1 MPIDPQVQAFLEQA
15 AALGLPPMHT
25 LTPAE
30 ARAQMAARQNAT
42 PGEAVVKVEDLV
54 IPGSGGDLPIR
65 VYTPS
70 GDAPFPAL
78 LFFHGGGW
86 VIGSVDGSDG
96 TCRALANRIGCVVVS
111 VEYRLAPEHTFP
123 AAPDD
128 CYDATKWVAEN
139 AAAIGVDPDRIA
151 VSGISAGGNL
161 AAVVALMARDRGG
174 PAIVHQLLVVPATDY
189 DFTRESYTS
198 NGQGYGLT
206 RDAVAWFWDQYVSS
220 EADRLHPYAAPM
232 RAADLRDL
240 PGATVITAEFD
251 PLRDE
256 GQAYAMRLGDAGVS
270 VSYTNYAGMVHGSF
284 SMFATLDIGRR
295 ALDQASAAVR
305 AAVAVQPAVA
315 SGG

>member
-1 MPIDPQVQAFLEQA
+1 MPLDPQVQAFLEQA

-30 ARAQMAARQNAT
+30 ARAQAAARQGAA
-42 PGEAVVKVEDLV
+42 PVEAVAKVEDRL
-54 IPGSGGDLPIR
+54 IPGTGADVPIR
-65 VYTPS
+65 VYTPA

-86 VIGSVDGSDG
+86 VIGSVAGSDG
-96 TCRALANRIGCVVVS
+96 TARALANRTGCVVVS
-111 VEYRLAPEHTFP
+111 VDYRLAPEHSFP
-123 AAPDD
+123 AAADD
-128 CYDATKWVAEN
+128 CYDATAWVADN
-139 AAAIGVDPDRIA
+139 AATIGVDANRIA

-206 RDAVAWFWDQYVSS
+206 RDAVAWFWDQYVAND
-220 EADRLHPYAAPM
+220 ADRLHPYAAPM
-232 RAADLRDL
+232 RASDLRDL
-240 PGATVITAEFD
+240 PSATVITAEFD

-284 SMFATLDIGRR
+284 SMFAVIDIGRR
-295 ALDQASAAVR
+295 ALDQASTAVR
-305 AAVAVQPAVA
+305 AAVSGRPVGA